1 MDTFLEEL
9 DISDVDSKK
18 NVGSFKRVIAITS
31 QKGGVGKTTTAINV
45 SAFLSNLGY
54 RTVMVDLDPQSNSTI
69 GLGIDYSMIDTSIY
83 DVLVSNEN
91 PNNVLRETC
100 YKNLYVLPA
109 NWKLSNAE
117 VELRSLN
124 GREFRLRDMLKRIE
138 FDYDFAIIDCAP
150 YLGLLTANAFTAT
163 DEIIIPMQCE
173 YYSLEGVGR
182 LFDTIDLIRNKYNAG
197 LKFSGIVCTM
207 YSKTRLANQAIAEIK
222 NNFPGKVFHTII
234 PKNVRL
240 GEAASF
246 CKPIIAYDPGCRGA
260 LAYRN
265 LTIEIIGNGGYHN
278 EEEELSVSRKIRN
291 FWIAGKPPR
300 HAIKEK
306 RSRRNSG

>member
-1 MDTFLEEL
+1 MDTFSDEL
-9 DISDVDSKK
+9 DIKDIESKE
-18 NVGSFKRVIAITS
+18 SRRPLKRVIAITS
-31 QKGGVGKTTTAINV
+31 QKGGVGKTTTVINV

-54 RTVMVDLDPQSNSTI
+54 RTVVVDLDPQSNSTI

-91 PNNVLRETC
+91 PDNVLQRTQ
-100 YKNLYVLPA
+100 YKDLYVLPA
-109 NWKLSNAE
+109 NWKLSEAE
-117 VELRSLN
+117 IDLGSLN
-124 GREFRLRDMLKRIE
+124 GREFRLRDTLKRID

-150 YLGLLTANAFTAT
+150 YLGLLTINALTAT

-182 LFDTIDLIRNKYNAG
+182 LFDIIDLVRIKYNTG
-197 LKFSGIVCTM
+197 LKFHGIVCTM

-222 NNFPGKVFHTII
+222 NNFPGKVFRTII

-240 GEAASF
+240 GEAASL

-260 LAYRN
+260 LAYKN
-265 LTIEIIGNGGYHN
+265 LTIEIIGNGRHHN
-278 EEEELSVSRKIRN
+278 EEEELSVSRKIRD

-300 HAIKEK
+300 HALKKK
-306 RSRRNSG
+306 RGGKDL